1 MLIRLRSVEV
11 GEGAARPAQV
21 VMPSRRRGPM
31 RAVLMRVGLAVALL
45 LIVVVLVYLGRDGY
59 RDGARSRMSLLDCL
73 CYATVTVSTTGYG
86 DIVPVSS
93 GARLVNTVIITPVRV
108 LFLIVLVGTTLEVL
122 AERTREDWRRA
133 RWRTKVRDHFV
144 VAGFGS
150 KGRGAVRTLLRNGMP
165 PHEIVVVDPDAA
177 AIAEATTVGVVGIV
191 GDATRR
197 SVLRQAAV
205 ERAREIVVASARDD
219 TAVLVTLTTRE
230 LNRAAGIQATVRE
243 AENIPL
249 LRQSGADHVVVSS
262 ETAGRLLGV
271 AALHPH
277 LSAVMED
284 LLQRGSGLDLV
295 ERDVRPDEIGRPTG
309 TIPQPVVAVVRDD
322 RTLAYDDPGCSA
334 LRAGDR
340 LIVARSTEPDADAA
354 DHEDRSF

>member
-1 MLIRLRSVEV
+1 ML
-11 GEGAARPAQV
+11 
-21 VMPSRRRGPM
+21 PSRRRGPM
-31 RAVLMRVGLAVALL
+31 RAVLRRVGLAVGLL
-45 LIVVVLVYLGRDGY
+45 LLVVVLVYLGRDGY
-59 RDGARSRMSLLDCL
+59 RDGARARMSLLDCL
-73 CYATVTVSTTGYG
+73 YYATVTVSTTGYG

-133 RWRTKVRDHFV
+133 RWRARVRDHFV
-144 VAGFGS
+144 VAGFGT
-150 KGRGAVRTLLRNGMP
+150 KGRSAVRTLLRNDIS
-165 PHEIVVVDPDAA
+165 PHEIVVVDPDPAA
-177 AIAEATTVGVVGIV
+177 VAEATAAGVVGVV

-197 SVLRQAAV
+197 TVLRQAAV
-205 ERAREIVVASARDD
+205 ERAREIVVAVERDD
-219 TAVLVTLTTRE
+219 TAVLITLTTRQ
-230 LNRAAGIQATVRE
+230 LNPDAGIQATVRE

-295 ERDVRPDEIGRPTG
+295 EREVRPEEVGGPAG
-309 TIPQPVVAVVRDD
+309 AVAQPVVAVVRDD
-322 RTLAYDDPGCSA
+322 RTLPYDAPACGT

-340 LIVARSTEPDADAA
+340 LIVARSTEPDPHAGDYEGRAL
-354 DHEDRSF
+354 